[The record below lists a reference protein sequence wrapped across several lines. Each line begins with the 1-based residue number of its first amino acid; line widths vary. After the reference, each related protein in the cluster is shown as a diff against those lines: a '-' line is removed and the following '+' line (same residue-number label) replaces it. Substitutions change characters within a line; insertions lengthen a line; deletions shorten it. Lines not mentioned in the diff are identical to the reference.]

1 MTQSIVIVEDEGIA
15 AEDIRR
21 RLESWGFL
29 VPAVVATG
37 EEAIAS
43 AERVR
48 PDLVLMDI
56 HLKGCMDGVEAARRI
71 QSHANIPVI
80 YATAF
85 NDGETLRRAHVNGPF
100 GIINK
105 PYDDLEIRA
114 AIEVALTRQPFQRQL
129 DDLESR
135 YQRLLSTLNRRGEAE
150 SGEPESNPLHALRR
164 YVGSLHATELTQE
177 QRDIL
182 DDAERSL
189 HSLEVIVGQP

>member
-56 HLKGCMDGVEAARRI
+56 HLKGCMDGVEAANSGLIVRYGG
-71 QSHANIPVI
+71 PVLSLPRW
-80 YATAF
+80 T
-85 NDGETLRRAHVNGPF
+85 
-100 GIINK
+100 
-105 PYDDLEIRA
+105 
-114 AIEVALTRQPFQRQL
+114 
-129 DDLESR
+129 SR
-135 YQRLLSTLNRRGEAE
+135 PV
-150 SGEPESNPLHALRR
+150 SGAGAPESTGP
-164 YVGSLHATELTQE
+164 VGSKPEVSGGVVELGAGANVSQ
-177 QRDIL
+177 L
-182 DDAERSL
+182 AE
-189 HSLEVIVGQP
+189 IPPFD

>member
-1 MTQSIVIVEDEGIA
+1 MKQSIVIVEDEGIA

-37 EEAIAS
+37 EDAIAA
-43 AERVR
+43 AERVH
-48 PDLVLMDI
+48 PDLVLMDV
-56 HLKGCMDGVEAARRI
+56 HLKGPMDGVEAARQI

-85 NDGETLRRAHVNGPF
+85 NDGDTIKRAQVNGPF

-114 AIEVALTRQPFQRQL
+114 AIEVALTRQTFQRQL
-129 DDLESR
+129 DDLETR
-135 YQRLLSTLNRRGEAE
+135 YRMLLSTSSRKPEAGSKEAE
-150 SGEPESNPLHALRR
+150 ANPLHALRR

-182 DDAERSL
+182 DEAERSL
-189 HSLEVIVGQP
+189 RSLEGTVGQP